1 MIATGSSV
9 GCAFGQG
16 AALVSAGT
24 HQSVAVDEIELD
36 RSNPRIRKFLE
47 MYGQQPT
54 PEQIF
59 LALGAGND
67 DDAGSSTS
75 TTFEK
80 LKQSILTNGGIIQPV
95 ILNRRADTSLVCV
108 EGNTRV
114 ALYKHFAQT
123 GVKGVWSHIPAL
135 VHDEIDDA
143 SVHAIRLQVHLV
155 GTRPW
160 DPYSKAKYLY
170 ELRTQEHLPFAT
182 IVDYCG
188 GRQTEVVESINA
200 YSDMEQYY
208 RPVVGD
214 DGDFD
219 TTRFSGFIELQKPGV
234 KQAISAA
241 AFDLTDFST
250 WIHEG
255 KLFPLQKVRVLPR
268 ILRNDKAREI
278 FLKHGARKAEAVLEK
293 PDLNKTLQEAEI
305 GQLARAL
312 VGRIAALQYEEQQRI
327 QADPGGYTAQALID
341 AQTELAKLLKWLGL
355 TA

>member
-1 MIATGSSV
+1 M
-9 GCAFGQG
+9 
-16 AALVSAGT
+16 VSAGN
-24 HQSVAVDEIELD
+24 HASVAVDDIELD

-47 MYGQQPT
+47 MYGDDPT

-67 DDAGSSTS
+67 DDPGSSTS

-80 LKQSILTNGGIIQPV
+80 LKQSIITNGGIIQPV
-95 ILNRRADTSLVCV
+95 ILNRRKDGTLVCV

-114 ALYKHFAQT
+114 ALYKHFEKA
-123 GVKGVWSHIPAL
+123 GVKGSWTHIPAL
-135 VHDEIDDA
+135 IHDEIDDA

-200 YSDMEQYY
+200 YADMEQYY
-208 RPVVGD
+208 RQVVGD
-214 DGDFD
+214 EGDFD

-234 KQAISAA
+234 KQAITAA
-241 AFDLTDFST
+241 GFDFTEFAR

-268 ILRNDKAREI
+268 ILRHEKAREV
-278 FLKHGARKAEAVLEK
+278 FLKHGARKAEAMLEK
-293 PDLNKTLQEAEI
+293 PDLSRTLQEAEI

-312 VGRIAALQYEEQQRI
+312 LGRIASLPYSEYQRI
-327 QADPGGYTAQALID
+327 TADPGGETAQALVE
-341 AQTELAKLLKWLGL
+341 AHTELANL
-355 TA
+355 TKSLALTH

>member
-1 MIATGSSV
+1 
-9 GCAFGQG
+9 
-16 AALVSAGT
+16 
-24 HQSVAVDEIELD
+24 VAVDDIELD

-47 MYGQQPT
+47 MHGDEPT

-67 DDAGSSTS
+67 DDTGSTTS
-75 TTFEK
+75 TTIDK
-80 LKQSILTNGGIIQPV
+80 LKQSIITNGGIIQPV
-95 ILNRRADTSLVCV
+95 ILNRRSNGSLVCV

-114 ALYKHFAQT
+114 ALYKHFRQT
-123 GVKGVWSHIPAL
+123 GVKGTWSHIPSL

-188 GRQTEVVESINA
+188 GRQAEVVESINA

-208 RPVVGD
+208 RSVVGD
-214 DGDFD
+214 DGEFD
-219 TTRFSGFIELQKPGV
+219 TTRFSGFVELQKPGI

-241 AFDLTDFST
+241 GFDLSDFAS
-250 WIHEG
+250 WIHEN

-268 ILRNDKAREI
+268 ILRNDRAREI
-278 FLKHGARKAEAVLEK
+278 FLKQGARKAEAVLEK
-293 PDLNKTLQEAEI
+293 PDLTRTLQEAEI

-327 QADPGGYTAQALID
+327 QADPGGDTAQALVD
-341 AQTELAKLLKWLGL
+341 AQTELTKLLKWLGL
-355 TA
+355 SS

>member
-1 MIATGSSV
+1 MGIRPV
-9 GCAFGQG
+9 
-16 AALVSAGT
+16 AALISAGS
-24 HQSVAVDEIELD
+24 HALVAIDEIELD

-47 MYGQQPT
+47 MYGDDPT

-59 LALGAGND
+59 LALGAAND
-67 DDAGSSTS
+67 DDASGSTA

-80 LKQSILTNGGIIQPV
+80 LKQSIITNGGIIQPV
-95 ILNRRADTSLVCV
+95 ILNRRKDRTLVCV

-114 ALYKHFAQT
+114 ALYKHFRKT
-123 GVKGVWSHIPAL
+123 GVKGAWAHIPSL
-135 VHDEIDDA
+135 VHDEIDEA

-160 DPYSKAKYLY
+160 DPYSKAKYLH

-188 GRQTEVVESINA
+188 GRQTEVSESINA
-200 YSDMEQYY
+200 YADMEEFY

-219 TTRFSGFIELQKPGV
+219 TTRFSGFVELQKAGI
-234 KQAISAA
+234 KQSIIAA
-241 AFDLTDFST
+241 GFALTDFAK

-255 KLFPLQKVRVLPR
+255 KLYPLQKVRVLPR
-268 ILRNDKAREI
+268 ILRNEKAREI

-293 PDLNKTLQEAEI
+293 PDLNRTLQEAEI

-312 VGRIAALQYEEQQRI
+312 VARIASLPYSEFQRI
-327 QADPGGYTAQALID
+327 SADLGGEAAQALVE
-341 AQTELAKLLKWLGL
+341 AQVELTTLTKSLGL
-355 TA
+355 TS

>member
-1 MIATGSSV
+1 
-9 GCAFGQG
+9 
-16 AALVSAGT
+16 LVSSGK
-24 HQSVAVDEIELD
+24 HQSVLVDDIELD

-47 MYGQQPT
+47 MYGENPT
-54 PEQIF
+54 PDQIF

-67 DDAGSSTS
+67 DEAGSSTS

-80 LKQSILTNGGIIQPV
+80 LKQSIITNGGIIQPV
-95 ILNRRADTSLVCV
+95 ILNRCQDGTLVCV

-114 ALYKHFAQT
+114 ALYKHFQKT
-123 GVKGVWSHIPAL
+123 GVKGTWTHIPAL
-135 VHDEIDDA
+135 VHDEIDEV
-143 SVHAIRLQVHLV
+143 SVHAIRLQIHLV

-170 ELRTQEHLPFAT
+170 ELRTQQHLPFAT

-200 YSDMEQYY
+200 YADMEQYY
-208 RPVVGD
+208 RPLIGD

-219 TTRFSGFIELQKPGV
+219 TTRFSGFVELQKPGV
-234 KQAISAA
+234 KQAITVAG
-241 AFDLTDFST
+241 FDFSDFAT
-250 WIHEG
+250 WIHDG

-278 FLKHGARKAEAVLEK
+278 FLKHGARKAEAILEK
-293 PDLNKTLQEAEI
+293 PDLSRTLQEAEI

-312 VGRIAALQYEEQQRI
+312 LGRIAALPYAEYQRI
-327 QADPGGYTAQALID
+327 GADPGGETAQALLE
-341 AQTELAKLLKWLGL
+341 AQTELANLTKSLGL
-355 TA
+355 AT

>member
-1 MIATGSSV
+1 M
-9 GCAFGQG
+9 
-16 AALVSAGT
+16 VSAGK
-24 HQSVAVDEIELD
+24 HQSVAVEDIELD

-47 MYGQQPT
+47 MYGEDPT

-80 LKQSILTNGGIIQPV
+80 LKQSIITNGGIIQPV
-95 ILNRRADTSLVCV
+95 ILNRRANGSLVCV

-114 ALYKHFAQT
+114 ALYKHFGQT
-123 GVKGVWSHIPAL
+123 GVKGAWSHIPSL

-170 ELRTQEHLPFAT
+170 ELRSQEHLPFAT

-208 RPVVGD
+208 RPVAGD

-219 TTRFSGFIELQKPGV
+219 TTRFSGFVELQKPGV
-234 KQAISAA
+234 KQAVSAA
-241 AFDLTDFST
+241 GFDLTDFAT
-250 WIHEG
+250 WIHEN

-278 FLKHGARKAEAVLEK
+278 FLKQGARKAEAVLEK
-293 PDLNKTLQEAEI
+293 PDLNRTLQEAEI

-327 QADPGGYTAQALID
+327 QADPGGDTAQALVD
-341 AQTELAKLLKWLGL
+341 AQTELTKLLKWLGL
-355 TA
+355 SS

>member
-1 MIATGSSV
+1 
-9 GCAFGQG
+9 
-16 AALVSAGT
+16 LVSAGT
-24 HQSVAVDEIELD
+24 HASVPVDQIELD

-47 MYGQQPT
+47 MYGDEPT

-67 DDAGSSTS
+67 DDSGASTS

-80 LKQSILTNGGIIQPV
+80 LKQSIITNGSIIQPV
-95 ILNRRADTSLVCV
+95 ILNRRKDGSLVCV

-114 ALYKHFAQT
+114 ALYKHFENT
-123 GVKGVWSHIPAL
+123 GVKGSWSHIPAL
-135 VHDEIDDA
+135 VHDEIDEA

-219 TTRFSGFIELQKPGV
+219 TTRFSGFVELQKPGV
-234 KQAISAA
+234 KQAITAA
-241 AFDLTDFST
+241 GFDLTDFAR
-250 WIHEG
+250 WIHEN
-255 KLFPLQKVRVLPR
+255 KLYPLQKVRVLPR

-293 PDLNKTLQEAEI
+293 PDLSRTLQEAEI

-312 VGRIAALQYEEQQRI
+312 VNRIAALQYEEQQRI
-327 QADPGGYTAQALID
+327 QADPGGDTAQALVD
-341 AQTELAKLLKWLGL
+341 AQAELTKLNKWLGL
-355 TA
+355 NS